1 MKLEDKLQLLRKKH
15 GYSQEQL
22 ADKLGIAR
30 QTISKWENGQAIP
43 ELAGLIQLSELY
55 GVTIDRMVKDDDECN
70 ALLHRKSDIDISS
83 VIDFI
88 IKAKRN
94 TYAGNGKEVDAS
106 RTASHDFCYKENS
119 FLYYDTY
126 LGGENFSGEEAVWHN
141 QNPIWCMNYAG
152 RVIGDNFHS
161 DFLKEALFHVSE
173 DIPYRGPSI
182 YTKGD
187 YHYHCKI
194 EGEFIW
200 YQGYEEMII

>member
-70 ALLHRKSDIDISS
+70 TLLHRKSDIDINS
-83 VIDFI
+83 VIGFI

-106 RTASHDFCYKENS
+106 RTASHDF
-119 FLYYDTY
+119 
-126 LGGENFSGEEAVWHN
+126 
-141 QNPIWCMNYAG
+141 
-152 RVIGDNFHS
+152 
-161 DFLKEALFHVSE
+161 
-173 DIPYRGPSI
+173 
-182 YTKGD
+182 
-187 YHYHCKI
+187 
-194 EGEFIW
+194 
-200 YQGYEEMII
+200 